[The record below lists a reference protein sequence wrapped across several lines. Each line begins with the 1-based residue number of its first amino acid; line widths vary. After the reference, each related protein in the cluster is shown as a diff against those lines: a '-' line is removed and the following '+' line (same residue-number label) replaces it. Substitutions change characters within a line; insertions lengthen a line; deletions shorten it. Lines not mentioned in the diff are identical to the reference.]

1 MRNVTVRPAGGN
13 RIRPRGVSCGMP
25 KLPRHLP
32 LPDRSVLFLLT
43 AVAAVIVAACGGA
56 PSRSPSVGVPS
67 GGPSGGPIPSTVPS
81 PTTTGEIEH
90 RTGSTDVILRL
101 QEAGGFVPIE
111 VNASAA
117 PIFTLY
123 GNGVIVFQRPIQV
136 FPEPDAAGI
145 VRPAPWRTA
154 KLDES
159 QIQELLEF
167 ALGAGG
173 LGAARE
179 SYHADGIADAPDT
192 IFTVRAGGVD
202 KTVTVNALFEL
213 PQPGPDAAIRRA
225 MLQLSSRLRD
235 VDRGGSIPSDVYVA
249 ERYRAILVEREAQP
263 GLVVT
268 PWPWPALTLKDFTRP
283 PDDGSGALRIPHRV
297 LSTDEIAAL
306 KVPNVEGGFQGLTL
320 KAPDGRIYSFILRP
334 LLVDEPE

>member
-1 MRNVTVRPAGGN
+1 
-13 RIRPRGVSCGMP
+13 MP
-25 KLPRHLP
+25 NLPRHLP
-32 LPDRSVLFLLT
+32 LPSRSIPFLI
-43 AVAAVIVAACGGA
+43 AAVIAAACGG
-56 PSRSPSVGVPS
+56 SPSASPSGGVPS
-67 GGPSGGPIPSTVPS
+67 GGPSGSPTPSTAPS

-90 RTGSTDVILRL
+90 RTGATDVILRL

-123 GNGVIVFQRPIQV
+123 GNGVIVFQRSVQM

-179 SYHADGIADAPDT
+179 SYRADGYADASDT

-202 KTVTVNALFEL
+202 KTVTVNALVEL
-213 PQPGPDAAIRRA
+213 PEPGPDSAIRKA
-225 MLQLSSRLRD
+225 MFQLSSRLRD
-235 VDRGGSIPSDVYVA
+235 FDRGGTIPSDVYQA
-249 ERYRAILVEREAQP
+249 DRYRAILVEREGQP
-263 GLVVT
+263 GLAVT
-268 PWPWPALTLKDFTRP
+268 PWPWPALTLKDFTQP
-283 PDDGSGALRIPHRV
+283 PDDGSGALRFPHRV

-320 KAPDGRIYSFILRP
+320 KAPDGKLYTFILRP
-334 LLVDEPE
+334 LLADEPE